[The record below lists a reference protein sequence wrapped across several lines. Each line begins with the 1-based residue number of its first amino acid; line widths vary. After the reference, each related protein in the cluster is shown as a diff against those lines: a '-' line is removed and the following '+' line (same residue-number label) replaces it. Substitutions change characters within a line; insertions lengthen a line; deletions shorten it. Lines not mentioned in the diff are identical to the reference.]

1 MERATLLGRR
11 EPVCTPTYLDDED
24 RMNRTREAE
33 RASVRHLVDS
43 QGRAWHVREQ
53 RLLEG
58 NLHRQQIAESVVLV
72 YRCEKPGVL
81 PELRRVCRAL
91 RDLDEMELLHVLQ
104 DGW

>member
-1 MERATLLGRR
+1 
-11 EPVCTPTYLDDED
+11 
-24 RMNRTREAE
+24 MNRTREAE
-33 RASVRHLVDS
+33 RSSVRHLVDS

-58 NLHRQQIAESVVLV
+58 NLHRQRVAESVVLV
-72 YRCEKPGVL
+72 CRCEKPGVL

-91 RDLDEMELLHVLQ
+91 RELDEMELLHVLQ